1 MKNNNVLKLLVLFL
15 FSLLIMQCFLIPEE
29 PEEILT
35 WTTVFSDDF
44 NRANSDDISP
54 LSIQVGYGDGDA
66 DIYECS
72 LRYGGATFWAI
83 RTIPYPAD
91 TIRVSATCTI
101 VSGSPWFGISA
112 KSRDLG
118 NDFRNQELYGFWLN
132 ADSMGIYE
140 IQTESPSCIA
150 SKANPTDL
158 SNPYKITLVV
168 MNRDIKG
175 YFEDTVT
182 GTKDS
187 IFATASFQSQ
197 GSIVSFN
204 GTNAISDT
212 VLIDDFKIET
222 GGMGLR

>member
-1 MKNNNVLKLLVLFL
+1 MKNNNVLKLIVLFL
-15 FSLLIMQCFLIPEE
+15 FSILIVQCFLIPEE
-29 PEEILT
+29 PEEVLT

-44 NRANSDDISP
+44 DRANSEDISP
-54 LSIQVGYGDGDA
+54 LSLQVGAGYGTA
-66 DIYECS
+66 DIYESS
-72 LRYGGATFWAI
+72 LRYGGAMFWAI
-83 RTIPYPAD
+83 RTIDYPAD
-91 TIRVSATCTI
+91 TIRVSATCAI
-101 VSGSPWFGISA
+101 VSGNPFFGLSA

-168 MNRDIKG
+168 INRDIKG

-182 GTKDS
+182 GTRDS

-204 GTNAISDT
+204 GTNAETDT
-212 VLIDDFKIET
+212 VLIDNFKIET
-222 GGMGLR
+222 GSMCLP